1 VKILR
6 LDLPAFGPFT
16 DASLNLSP
24 GTDGLHLIYGDNEAG
39 KSSTLRAL
47 RQMFFGI
54 PSKSADNFVHPY
66 PKLRVGGLLR
76 CRDGTELEFFRRKGI
91 KNTLRAADD
100 KTPLEDRALRAFLGG
115 VDESQ
120 FSTMFG
126 IDHHS
131 LVSGG
136 QEIVQGRGE
145 VGHVLFAAGAGIADL
160 RAVQARLE
168 QDAGKLFSPRG
179 KNPAINARVEALKQ
193 ARRELRDAQLP
204 STEWQQ
210 HDAALRE
217 AEARLEEIQ
226 RELDQASRERTRLAR
241 LREAMPVIA
250 KRRQAKED
258 LEALGD
264 VPILRPE
271 FAQQRFEAQHK
282 RTEATQHEREAL
294 AEIEQVDQALAALP
308 TSAEVLA
315 QAEAIERI
323 QDALTIHRKAQADL
337 PGLEAKRD
345 GQLAEARRL
354 LGELRPGAG
363 LDAAEQLRIPR
374 RQRVEMQNLG
384 ARCEALRLELRKTR
398 KDRDEAQRKRE
409 QIEAQRAALPEDRDG
424 SLLKQALRRIRG
436 LGDLEAQ
443 HIDAQADLQRRRRQ
457 AAIDLK
463 KLGQWIGSLEELE
476 ALAVPAG
483 ETLDRHENQLDAA
496 AQAVEKQAQ
505 EVDRLQAEAE
515 QLEEQIRRVEK
526 AGPVPTVGELADARQ
541 LRDAGWKLIRR
552 TLQGESPDAGGEHS
566 FRRHFDLALSLDAA
580 FDQALHRADELAD
593 RLFQEATRVAEKAGL
608 QAQLRQIQE
617 RRLGAETEQ
626 RHARENAEQVQ
637 QSWVELWQ
645 PLDIEPLSPR
655 EMRAWLSRQA
665 ALVEQAQANRNDE
678 EACRRMAQ
686 TIEGHCEKLRELLAD
701 LGETSA
707 AGATLAELL
716 DRGDDVL
723 EQIES
728 DAETRRQLDR
738 DARRLDDQHE
748 AAEKD
753 AQTAEAELAAWHERW
768 AAALEPLGLSADTS
782 PQAANA
788 MLAQIDDLFE
798 HLGEANGYAGR
809 IDLIG
814 RDAECFADLV
824 RHTAAEVEA
833 SLVSLP
839 PEEAAEAV
847 IRQLRQAREDQQRRD
862 KLEADRGRLDK
873 QRQNARATI
882 DRMTAQLDTL
892 CREAGC
898 EDVEALPEVERNSA
912 EAVRLQQTLGQLD
925 EQLAGL
931 SAGASVESLID
942 EAGQIDADTL
952 PERIN
957 QLDLRIGQWE
967 TERTDLL
974 QRQGREQQALSTMNT
989 GAAAAE
995 KADEVQQILAEI
1007 GPDVQQYL
1015 ALRLAAAVLR
1025 DGIERYRQKHEGP
1038 VLSRASELFR
1048 TLTLGSFESLRI
1060 DVDDR
1065 GENVLAGVRPGG
1077 TVAISPTAMS
1087 DGTTDQLYLALR
1099 IASLETWLD
1108 RHEPIPFVVDDILI
1122 SFDDD
1127 RSRATLEVLGSL
1139 SRRTQVI
1146 FFSHHA
1152 HLVDLAR
1159 DTLSDDLLFV
1169 HTLGQ

>member
-1 VKILR
+1 MKILR

-16 DASLNLSP
+16 DASLDLSA
-24 GTDGLHLIYGDNEAG
+24 GTEGLHLIYGDNEAG

-47 RQMFFGI
+47 RRMFFGI
-54 PSKSADNFVHPY
+54 PHTSPDNFLHPY
-66 PKLRVGGLLR
+66 SKLRVGALLR
-76 CRDGTELEFFRRKGI
+76 RKDGTELEFLRGKGK
-91 KNTLRAADD
+91 KNTLRAADG
-100 KTPLEDRALRAFLGG
+100 KTPLEDSALDAFLGG
-115 VDESQ
+115 VDEDQ

-126 IDHHS
+126 IDHHA

-136 QEIVQGRGE
+136 QEIVRGE
-145 VGHVLFAAGAGIADL
+145 GNVGNALFAAGAGIADL

-168 QDAGKLFSPRG
+168 QDAGKLFTPRG

-226 RELDQASRERTRLAR
+226 RELTQASRERNRLAR
-241 LREAMPVIA
+241 LRDAMPAIA
-250 KRRQAKED
+250 RRTQARQA
-258 LEALGD
+258 LEALGE

-282 RTEATQHEREAL
+282 RTEATQHEQEAL
-294 AEIEQVDQALAALP
+294 AEIEQVDQALVALP

-323 QDALTIHRKAQADL
+323 HEAWTIHRKAQADL

-354 LGELRPGAG
+354 LGELRPGAD

-384 ARCEALRLELRKTR
+384 ARCEALQLELRKTR

-424 SLLKQALRRIRG
+424 GLLKQASRQIRG
-436 LGDLEAQ
+436 LGDLGAQ
-443 HIDAQADLQRRRRQ
+443 HTGAQADLQRRRRQ

-463 KLGQWIGSLEELE
+463 KLGQWTGSLEELE

-483 ETLDRHENQLDAA
+483 ETIDRHENQLDAA

-526 AGPVPTVGELADARQ
+526 AGPVPTVDELADARQ
-541 LRDAGWKLIRR
+541 LRDAGWELIRR
-552 TLQGESPDAGGEHS
+552 KLQGESPDAGGEHH
-566 FRRHFDLALSLDAA
+566 FRQHFDLSLSLDAA
-580 FDQALHRADELAD
+580 FEQALHRADELAD

-608 QAQLRQIQE
+608 QTQLGQLQE
-617 RRLGAETEQ
+617 RHRDAEAQQT
-626 RHARENAEQVQ
+626 HARENAEQVQ
-637 QSWVELWQ
+637 RAWVELWQ
-645 PLDIEPLSPR
+645 PLGIEPLPPR
-655 EMRAWLSRQA
+655 EMRAWLPRQA
-665 ALVEQAQANRNDE
+665 ALVGQAQAIRDDE
-678 EACRRMAQ
+678 EACRRLAR
-686 TIEGHCEKLRELLAD
+686 TIEQHCERLLGLLHD
-701 LGETSA
+701 LGEEITT
-707 AGATLAELL
+707 GATLAELL
-716 DRGDDVL
+716 DRGDAVL
-723 EQIES
+723 ERIES
-728 DAETRRQLDR
+728 DAETRRNLDR

-753 AQTAEAELAAWHERW
+753 AEAAEAELAAWHERW

-798 HLGEANGYAGR
+798 RLGEANGYAGR
-809 IDLIG
+809 IDQIG
-814 RDAECFADLV
+814 RDAERFADLV
-824 RHTAAEVEA
+824 RHTAAEVDA
-833 SLVSLP
+833 SLASLP
-839 PEEAAEAV
+839 AEDAAEAL
-847 IRQLRQAREDQQRRD
+847 IRQLRQARDDRQQRE

-873 QRQNARATI
+873 QRQDARATI
-882 DRMTAQLDTL
+882 DQTTAQLDTL

-898 EDVEALPEVERNSA
+898 EKVEALPEAERRSA
-912 EAVRLQQTLGQLD
+912 EAVDLRQSLSQLD

-931 SAGASVESLID
+931 SAGASVEIFID
-942 EAGQIDADTL
+942 EAEQVDADTL
-952 PERIN
+952 PERLN
-957 QLDLRIGQWE
+957 QLDQRIGQFE
-967 TERTDLL
+967 TEQTDLW
-974 QRQGREQQALSTMNT
+974 QRRGREQQALSMMST
-989 GAAAAE
+989 GAAATE
-995 KADEVQQILAEI
+995 KAEEVQQLLAEI

-1025 DGIERYRQKHEGP
+1025 EGIERYRQRHQDP
-1038 VLSRASELFR
+1038 VVSRASELFR
-1048 TLTLGSFESLRI
+1048 TLTLGSFESLHI
-1060 DVDDR
+1060 DIDERD
-1065 GENVLAGVRPGG
+1065 EKVLAGIRPDGSNPVPLEG
-1077 TVAISPTAMS
+1077 MS

-1099 IASLETWLD
+1099 IASLELWLD
-1108 RHEPIPFVVDDILI
+1108 RHEPIPFIVDDILI

-1127 RSRATLEVLGSL
+1127 RSRATLGVLGSL

-1146 FFSHHA
+1146 FFTHHA

-1159 DTLSDDLLFV
+1159 DVLTNDLLFV
-1169 HTLGQ
+1169 HTLRR